1 MPLDNGQRADTERCS
16 MIEHYEAIAG
26 ASRRMLQA
34 ARVEDWDEVS
44 REEETCRRLI
54 ARLKQAHADGRVA
67 AERRQR
73 LALLRMILAD
83 DAEIRELSEPWLKQL
98 EALLAGGR
106 RNDRPAAQ

>member
-1 MPLDNGQRADTERCS
+1 MPPDDGQRANTERCS
-16 MIEHYEAIAG
+16 LIEHYEAIAG
-26 ASRRMLQA
+26 ASRRMLEA
-34 ARVEDWDEVS
+34 ARHEDWDGVG

-54 ARLKQAHADGRVA
+54 ARLKQAHGRVA

-98 EALLAGGR
+98 EALLTGGR
-106 RNDRPAAQ
+106 RNDGPAAR

>member
-1 MPLDNGQRADTERCS
+1 MPPDDVTSSTERWS

-26 ASRRMLQA
+26 ASKRMLDA
-34 ARVEDWDEVS
+34 ARAEDWDAVG
-44 REEETCRRLI
+44 REEDTCRRLI

-83 DAEIRELSEPWLKQL
+83 DAEIRELSEPWLRQL
-98 EALLAGGR
+98 EALLGGGR
-106 RNDRPAAQ
+106 RGDRASAP